1 MCDRRRTV
9 RGEGWGWGFWK
20 GMVSDGSD
28 ESFGL
33 VPPGKAPETQ
43 KEQIMTRADLT
54 SMNIVEIR
62 QQILLELAEC
72 EREDK
77 PWHPS
82 KERASR
88 QINIM
93 IVIHIALTREF
104 GIEPYGDM
112 LPHLGLPGQVLHE
125 LLCRTSGAMTAFR
138 KLVERAYGLPWRTPL
153 QEGDVILESIRE
165 RFLYRLLLA
174 MSGVISIIV
183 HPPIPGGSGR
193 MRADFLVT
201 ATTGRSVY
209 VELAMVD
216 STIAERERSF
226 LADYRAG
233 LEQKLRLCQTVDID
247 PVVIW
252 ADEAAAPRVL
262 AERLNDIRAR
272 LDLPTRPPAP
282 LAWYEEI
289 V

>member
-1 MCDRRRTV
+1 M
-9 RGEGWGWGFWK
+9 K
-20 GMVSDGSD
+20 
-28 ESFGL
+28 
-33 VPPGKAPETQ
+33 
-43 KEQIMTRADLT
+43 RADLT

-62 QQILLELAEC
+62 QQIMVELAKC
-72 EREDK
+72 ERENK
-77 PWHPS
+77 PWRPS
-82 KERASR
+82 KKRVSCK
-88 QINIM
+88 INFI
-93 IVIHIALTREF
+93 IGTHIALTGEF

-112 LPHLGLPGQVLHE
+112 LPHLGWPGQVLHE
-125 LLCRTSGAMTAFR
+125 LLCKSPGTMTAFR
-138 KLVERAYGLPWRTPL
+138 KLVERAHGLPWRTST
-153 QEGDVILESIRE
+153 QEGDVVLDSIPE

-174 MSGVISIIV
+174 MSGVTCIIV
-183 HPPIPGGSGR
+183 HPPIPAGSGR
-193 MRADFLVT
+193 MRADFLLH

-216 STIAERERSF
+216 RTIAQGERSF

-233 LEQKLRLCQTVDID
+233 LKQKLRLCQTMDID